1 MWYYTF
7 FLTSN
12 DSAPRNPQIYVSLCY
27 RLTSWKPRLY
37 ATRWTPCGTK
47 PSPTVGSQRK
57 TCTARHSGKY
67 LGFFFFTSIHPS
79 LFCPAGQVFYKT
91 FLISPINH
99 RSLHPLIS
107 TFSFCLCSS
116 FHRAR
121 RSVLPRPLIHPV
133 YLPENRQR
141 SCLLNRHNL
150 SFPFSLSASLL
161 PRPSYSD
168 ILRALR
174 RPRVVFSFTDPLQ
187 RWRKLCF
194 VCVWDLNF
202 AAAGRWMDLS

>member
-1 MWYYTF
+1 MWYCTF

-12 DSAPRNPQIYVSLCY
+12 DSAPRNPQIYVSLCYY

-47 PSPTVGSQRK
+47 PSPTVESQRK

-67 LGFFFFTSIHPS
+67 LGFFFFTFIHPS

-121 RSVLPRPLIHPV
+121 RSRPPHPLIHPV
-133 YLPENRQR
+133 YQKPSKIMPSKPATIFHFPSL
-141 SCLLNRHNL
+141 CLLRC
-150 SFPFSLSASLL
+150 FPGRVTVTYWGHSGDLGLFLVSLTPCRGDESCALCASG
-161 PRPSYSD
+161 
-168 ILRALR
+168 
-174 RPRVVFSFTDPLQ
+174 T
-187 RWRKLCF
+187 
-194 VCVWDLNF
+194 
-202 AAAGRWMDLS
+202 

>member
-1 MWYYTF
+1 MWCCTF

-12 DSAPRNPQIYVSLCY
+12 DSAPRNPQIYVSLCYY

-47 PSPTVGSQRK
+47 PSPTVESQRK
-57 TCTARHSGKY
+57 TCTARHSGKC

-107 TFSFCLCSS
+107 TFLFCLCSS

-141 SCLLNRHNL
+141 SCLLNL
-150 SFPFSLSASLL
+150 LQSFISLL
-161 PRPSYSD
+161 S
-168 ILRALR
+168 
-174 RPRVVFSFTDPLQ
+174 
-187 RWRKLCF
+187 
-194 VCVWDLNF
+194 VCF
-202 AAAGRWMDLS
+202 AASPAELQWHIEGTQETSGCF

>member
-1 MWYYTF
+1 MWYCTF

-12 DSAPRNPQIYVSLCY
+12 DSAPRNPQIYVSLCYY

-47 PSPTVGSQRK
+47 PSPTVESQRK

-116 FHRAR
+116 FHWAR
-121 RSVLPRPLIHPV
+121 RYRPPPSSHSSCLPTRNH
-133 YLPENRQR
+133 QR
-141 SCLLNRHNL
+141 SCLLNL
-150 SFPFSLSASLL
+150 LQSFISLL
-161 PRPSYSD
+161 S
-168 ILRALR
+168 
-174 RPRVVFSFTDPLQ
+174 
-187 RWRKLCF
+187 
-194 VCVWDLNF
+194 VCF
-202 AAAGRWMDLS
+202 AASPAELQWHIEGTQETSGCF

>member
-1 MWYYTF
+1 MTQLPVILKF
-7 FLTSN
+7 M
-12 DSAPRNPQIYVSLCY
+12 SLCCYY

-47 PSPTVGSQRK
+47 PSPTVESQRK
-57 TCTARHSGKY
+57 TCTARHSGKC

-116 FHRAR
+116 L
-121 RSVLPRPLIHPV
+121 SSGTQVRPPPSSHS
-133 YLPENRQR
+133 
-141 SCLLNRHNL
+141 SCLPTRKPSKIMPSKPATIFH
-150 SFPFSLSASLL
+150 FPSLCLLRCFSGRVTVTYWGHSGDLGLFLVSLTPCRGDESCALCASG
-161 PRPSYSD
+161 
-168 ILRALR
+168 
-174 RPRVVFSFTDPLQ
+174 T
-187 RWRKLCF
+187 
-194 VCVWDLNF
+194 
-202 AAAGRWMDLS
+202 